1 MNAPAPSVNAAQPL
15 AVTPDLADLVLRRSL
30 EHVLG
35 QSRLGCITAIV
46 VALLLGTVFAPQVGW
61 LSYGLWFGAVA
72 TGFITRQI
80 WFERLR
86 KTPTPTER
94 QLYWVTGISAATGW
108 LVILCVPLFTPS
120 LPQDEAAFVFALMI
134 SWIAAA
140 VAVLG
145 VKPHVYG
152 LYLCVA
158 LPTALYPMTTHT
170 GVPAILLMAMALGGF
185 LMFRMSLG
193 IRALLIEA
201 VSTGQRSEALAQD
214 LDRAMQQQKAAFVA
228 RSRFLAAASHDL
240 RQPVHALSLLVN
252 VLKKTRH
259 EDRRAE
265 VVSEIERTSN
275 SIQSMFR
282 SLLDMAQIDADSM
295 HARVERLDLLPLLQA
310 VLAGCADRCDEK
322 GLQLHTELPTVCHVQ
337 GDALLLERVLRNLL
351 DNAVKYTRQGRVGLS
366 ARLVDGAA
374 VIEITDTGV
383 GMSAQ
388 DLRDL
393 YKPFHRGVSS
403 RGSATD
409 GLGLGLAIARH
420 MCELMGASLHIE
432 SVLGQGSTAT
442 VSLKAASQSGRV
454 AVAKEPMALLAG
466 LRVLMV
472 EDDAQARLALSLWLQ
487 ESGANV
493 TTASSGQEAIALLDQ
508 MEAPDLLLADLTLN
522 PGPDGLAVIAAW
534 QARHPALR
542 ALLIT
547 GEDHIH
553 GLPPTQPVLRKPVVP
568 EALVVA
574 LESLLTP
581 R

>member
-1 MNAPAPSVNAAQPL
+1 MNAPPVAVNAVASPAL
-15 AVTPDLADLVLRRSL
+15 AELVLRRSL

-35 QSRLGCITAIV
+35 QSRLGCLTAV
-46 VALLLGTVFAPQVGW
+46 VVSALLGMVFVPAVGW
-61 LSYGLWFGAVA
+61 LGYGLWFGAVA
-72 TGFITRQI
+72 TGFITRQF

-86 KTPTPTER
+86 RTPAPTET
-94 QLYWVTGISAATGW
+94 QLSWVTGISAVTGW

-145 VKPHVYG
+145 VKPRIYG
-152 LYLCVA
+152 LYLCIA

-170 GVPAILLMAMALGGF
+170 GVPPILLVAMALGGY

-193 IRALLIEA
+193 IRALLVEA
-201 VSTGQRSEALAQD
+201 VATGQRSEALAQD
-214 LDRAMQQQKAAFVA
+214 LDQAMQQQKAAFVA

-240 RQPVHALSLLVN
+240 RQPIHALSLLVN
-252 VLKKTRH
+252 VLKKTNND
-259 EDRRAE
+259 ERRGE
-265 VVSEIERTSN
+265 VVSEIERTSQ

-295 HARVERLDLLPLLQA
+295 HARVERLDLLVLLQS
-310 VLAGCADRCDEK
+310 VLAGCADRCADK
-322 GLQLHTELPTVCHVQ
+322 GLQLHTELPSACFAQ
-337 GDALLLERVLRNLL
+337 GDPILLERVLRNLL
-351 DNAVKYTRQGRVGLS
+351 DNAVKYTRAGRVSVS
-366 ARLVDGAA
+366 ASVQAA
-374 VIEITDTGV
+374 EVVITVSDTGV

-388 DLRDL
+388 DLRHL
-393 YKPFHRGVSS
+393 YQPFHRGASS

-420 MCELMGASLHIE
+420 MVELMGAALHID
-432 SVLGQGSTAT
+432 SVLGQGTTAT
-442 VSLKAASQSGRV
+442 VTLKAASQSGRV
-454 AVAKEPMALLAG
+454 ASSEEPSALLAG

-487 ESGANV
+487 ESGAQV
-493 TTASSGQEAIALLDQ
+493 QTASSGQEAIDLLQQGD
-508 MEAPDLLLADLTLN
+508 APDLLLADLTLD
-522 PGPDGLAVIAAW
+522 PGPDGLSVIAAW
-534 QARHPALR
+534 QEKHPSLQ

-547 GEDHIH
+547 GEDHIQ

-574 LESLLTP
+574 LESLLTN

>member
-1 MNAPAPSVNAAQPL
+1 MNASAPTVNSAQP
-15 AVTPDLADLVLRRSL
+15 AEASPGLADLVLRRSL
-30 EHVLG
+30 DHVLG

-46 VALLLGTVFAPQVGW
+46 VTLLLGTVFVPRVGW
-61 LSYGLWFGAVA
+61 PSFGVWFAAVA

-86 KTPTPTER
+86 KTPTPNER
-94 QLYWVTGISAATGW
+94 QLSWVTGVSAVTGW
-108 LVILCVPLFTPS
+108 LVILCIPLFTPQLS
-120 LPQDEAAFVFALMI
+120 QDEAAFVFALMI

-145 VKPHVYG
+145 VKPRVYG
-152 LYLCVA
+152 LYLCIA

-170 GVPAILLMAMALGGF
+170 GVPPVLIVAMVLGGY

-193 IRALLIEA
+193 IRALLVEA
-201 VSTGQRSEALAQD
+201 VATGQRSEVLAQD
-214 LDRAMQQQKAAFVA
+214 LDRAMHEQKAAFVA

-240 RQPVHALSLLVN
+240 RQPIHALSLLVN

-259 EDRRAE
+259 EERRAE
-265 VVSEIERTSN
+265 VVTEIERTSH

-295 HARVERLDLLPLLQA
+295 QARVERIDLLPLLQT
-310 VLAGCADRCDEK
+310 VLAGFADRCREK
-322 GLQLHTELPTVCHVQ
+322 GLQLHTDLPSVCHVHA
-337 GDALLLERVLRNLL
+337 DALLLERVLRNLL
-351 DNAVKYTRQGRVGLS
+351 DNAVKYTRQGRVSL
-366 ARLVDGAA
+366 A
-374 VIEITDTGV
+374 VHVMDDRVRITVTDSGV
-383 GMSAQ
+383 GMALQ
-388 DLRDL
+388 DLHTL
-393 YKPFHRGVSS
+393 YQPFHRGVSS
-403 RGSATD
+403 RGSSTD

-420 MCELMGASLHIE
+420 MIELMGASLHID

-442 VSLKAASQSGRV
+442 VMLKAASQSGRV
-454 AVAKEPMALLAG
+454 AVAKEPLALLAG

-487 ESGANV
+487 ESGAQV
-493 TTASSGQEAIALLDQ
+493 QTAASGQEAIDLLQ
-508 MEAPDLLLADLTLN
+508 QVAAPDLLLADLTLD

-534 QARHPALR
+534 QARHPGLR

-547 GEDHIH
+547 GEDHIQ
-553 GLPPTQPVLRKPVVP
+553 GLPPTLPVLKKPVVP

-574 LESLLTP
+574 LESLMTQ

>member
-1 MNAPAPSVNAAQPL
+1 MNAPSPAVNAVESPAL
-15 AVTPDLADLVLRRSL
+15 AELVLRRSL

-35 QSRLGCITAIV
+35 QSRLGCITAV
-46 VALLLGTVFAPQVGW
+46 VVSALLGTVFVPNVGW

-86 KTPTPTER
+86 KTPTPSE
-94 QLYWVTGISAATGW
+94 QHLLWVTGISAVTGW

-145 VKPHVYG
+145 VKPRIYG
-152 LYLCVA
+152 LYLCIA

-170 GVPAILLMAMALGGF
+170 GVPPILLVAMALGGY

-193 IRALLIEA
+193 IRALLVEA
-201 VSTGQRSEALAQD
+201 VSTGQRSEVLAQD
-214 LDRAMQQQKAAFVA
+214 LDRAMQQQKAAFLA

-240 RQPVHALSLLVN
+240 RQPIHALSLLVN
-252 VLKKTRH
+252 VLKKTH
-259 EDRRAE
+259 NEARRVE
-265 VVSEIERTSN
+265 VVGEIERTSQ

-295 HARVERLDLLPLLQA
+295 HATMERLDLLVLLQS
-310 VLAGCADRCDEK
+310 VLAGCADRCADK
-322 GLQLHTELPTVCHVQ
+322 GLQLHTDLPSVCFAQ
-337 GDALLLERVLRNLL
+337 GDAILLERVLRNLL
-351 DNAVKYTRQGRVGLS
+351 DNAVKYTRAGRVSVS
-366 ARLVDGAA
+366 ASVQAGHV
-374 VIEITDTGV
+374 VIELTDTGV
-383 GMSAQ
+383 GMSTQ
-388 DLRDL
+388 DLDHL
-393 YKPFHRGVSS
+393 YQPFHRGASS

-420 MCELMGASLHIE
+420 MIELMGASLHIQ
-432 SVLGQGSTAT
+432 SVLGQGTTAT
-442 VSLKAASQSGRV
+442 VTLKAASQSGRV
-454 AVAKEPMALLAG
+454 ASTEEPTALLAG

-487 ESGANV
+487 ESGAQV
-493 TTASSGQEAIALLDQ
+493 QTAASGQEAIELLQQGD
-508 MEAPDLLLADLTLN
+508 APDLLLADLTLD
-522 PGPDGLAVIAAW
+522 PGPDGLSVIAAW
-534 QARHPALR
+534 QEKHPSLQ

-547 GEDHIH
+547 GEDHIQD
-553 GLPPTQPVLRKPVVP
+553 LPPTQPVLRKPVVP
-568 EALVVA
+568 EALVIA
-574 LESLLTP
+574 LESLLTN

>member
-1 MNAPAPSVNAAQPL
+1 MNASAPAVIPAASPAL
-15 AVTPDLADLVLRRSL
+15 AELVLRRSL

-35 QSRLGCITAIV
+35 QSRLGCITAV
-46 VALLLGTVFAPQVGW
+46 VVSALLATVFVPKVGW

-86 KTPTPTER
+86 KTPLPSEHHLT
-94 QLYWVTGISAATGW
+94 WVTGISAVTGW
-108 LVILCVPLFTPS
+108 LVILCVPLFTPR

-145 VKPHVYG
+145 VKPRIYG
-152 LYLCVA
+152 LYLCIA

-170 GVPAILLMAMALGGF
+170 GVPPILLVAMGLGGY

-193 IRALLIEA
+193 IRALLVEA
-201 VSTGQRSEALAQD
+201 VSTGQRSEVLAQD

-240 RQPVHALSLLVN
+240 RQPIHALSLLVN
-252 VLKKTRH
+252 VLKKTHH
-259 EDRRAE
+259 EARRVE
-265 VVSEIERTSN
+265 VVSEIERTSQ

-295 HARVERLDLLPLLQA
+295 HATVERLDLPALLQS
-310 VLAGCADRCDEK
+310 VLAGCADRCTDK
-322 GLQLHTELPTVCHVQ
+322 GLALHTELPSSCFVQ

-351 DNAVKYTRQGRVGLS
+351 DNAVKYTRTGRVSLI
-366 ARLVDGAA
+366 AKMLDGH
-374 VIEITDTGV
+374 VMITVSDTGV
-383 GMSAQ
+383 GMSVQ
-388 DLRDL
+388 DLSHL
-393 YKPFHRGVSS
+393 YQPFHRGASS

-420 MCELMGASLHIE
+420 MVELMGASLHIE
-432 SVLGQGSTAT
+432 SVLGQGTTAT
-442 VSLKAASQSGRV
+442 VTLKAASQSGRV
-454 AVAKEPMALLAG
+454 ASTEEPTALLAG

-487 ESGANV
+487 ESGAQV
-493 TTASSGQEAIALLDQ
+493 QTASSGQEAIDLLQEGD
-508 MEAPDLLLADLTLN
+508 APDLLLADLTLD
-522 PGPDGLAVIAAW
+522 PGPDGLSVIAAW
-534 QARHPALR
+534 QDKHPSLQ

-547 GEDHIH
+547 GEDHIQ

-574 LESLLTP
+574 LESLLTN